1 VQPWFITVRTVSPV
15 ALPCSKLTGRAQAC
29 WALAADSS
37 HEFHFSFSPPLQA
50 FSLAAGMAE
59 YVPQPPS
66 TWPSGPQPPHASTVC
81 PLEPVDLGV
90 SEQLTPL
97 EQPPSS
103 PELGEDEEVTSP
115 PDPDV
120 PYPDL
125 APVVFFCLK
134 QTTSPRNWCI
144 KMVCNPYPFRAA
156 PSPSPPL
163 APSCPIPPL
172 SLPSQGVWQVR
183 NDVSY
188 IFNDLLC
195 SQLAINRTSAVLS
208 YDQKKLIMKEGT
220 SERAAERPSHRV
232 LGDRRRER

>member
-1 VQPWFITVRTVSPV
+1 MEMTGERSLGKDNWQKSFAQIASARSVNMVYHLSEPSVLQLSHAPD
-15 ALPCSKLTGRAQAC
+15 LPEEQCT
-29 WALAADSS
+29 LAADSS
-37 HEFHFSFSPPLQA
+37 CGFNSSFSASFQG
-50 FSLAAGMAE
+50 FSLLAGMAE

-66 TWPSGPQPPHASTVC
+66 TWPTGPQPPHSSAAC

-90 SEQLTPL
+90 SEQQPPP

-144 KMVCNPYPFRAA
+144 KMVCNPYPF
-156 PSPSPPL
+156 
-163 APSCPIPPL
+163 
-172 SLPSQGVWQVR
+172 
-183 NDVSY
+183 
-188 IFNDLLC
+188 
-195 SQLAINRTSAVLS
+195 
-208 YDQKKLIMKEGT
+208 
-220 SERAAERPSHRV
+220 
-232 LGDRRRER
+232 

>member
-1 VQPWFITVRTVSPV
+1 M
-15 ALPCSKLTGRAQAC
+15 CC
-29 WALAADSS
+29 ALAADSS
-37 HEFHFSFSPPLQA
+37 RGFPFSFSPPLQG

-66 TWPSGPQPPHASTVC
+66 TWPVGPQPPHASTVC
-81 PLEPVDLGV
+81 PLEPMDLGV
-90 SEQLTPL
+90 SEQQMPP

-156 PSPSPPL
+156 PSPSLPL

-172 SLPSQGVWQVR
+172 SLPSRGTRQVR
-183 NDVSY
+183 NEVSY
-188 IFNDLLC
+188 ILNELLC
-195 SQLAINRTSAVLS
+195 SSLVLKQNLS
-208 YDQKKLIMKEGT
+208 CF
-220 SERAAERPSHRV
+220 SV
-232 LGDRRRER
+232 

>member
-1 VQPWFITVRTVSPV
+1 MALKPSLLGAYETTIFLFIVLIRPVLVDIVIGDLEEGVNSMLMTFPDDDKTVFCLLVRTEKNNRKGTS
-15 ALPCSKLTGRAQAC
+15 
-29 WALAADSS
+29 
-37 HEFHFSFSPPLQA
+37 EE

-66 TWPSGPQPPHASTVC
+66 TWPAGPQPPHTSTVC
-81 PLEPVDLGV
+81 PLEPMDLGV
-90 SEQLTPL
+90 SEQQMPP

-144 KMVCNPYPFRAA
+144 KMVCNPYPF
-156 PSPSPPL
+156 
-163 APSCPIPPL
+163 
-172 SLPSQGVWQVR
+172 
-183 NDVSY
+183 
-188 IFNDLLC
+188 
-195 SQLAINRTSAVLS
+195 
-208 YDQKKLIMKEGT
+208 
-220 SERAAERPSHRV
+220 
-232 LGDRRRER
+232 